1 MKIKYTPP
9 KIALLA
15 TKIAYQL
22 YYQVEYGSYDWDR
35 VEPLM
40 TKAAAELLR
49 LHAEVERLR
58 AKNNELKDECEVLQ
72 EKLDSYCL
80 YGSLS

>member
-1 MKIKYTPP
+1 
-9 KIALLA
+9 
-15 TKIAYQL
+15 
-22 YYQVEYGSYDWDR
+22 
-35 VEPLM
+35 M